1 LNKENLMVRSFAL
14 AALVATGIC
23 TCPAAR
29 AADKVDFLI
38 DWVPSGEEAYPYVGV
53 QERFFAQ
60 EGLDVTIRVGRGS
73 VDVIT
78 KLATGTAD
86 FAMAAIG
93 PLMAAAA
100 QGPIPVKAVF
110 SIYNKQ
116 PDANFTVKGSGIT
129 SIKDLAG
136 RTIGTATFSSSN
148 TIWPVFAAMNGLDVA
163 KINLQKV
170 EVNTLAPLLA
180 AGKID
185 ATINWVTASPGTA
198 SVVKKAGKELVILPW
213 SQYGLEG
220 YGASLMASGRVIK
233 ERPELTARMVRAF
246 AKSVAFVAV
255 NPMGAAKALKAMVPD
270 IDLETDAAEC
280 EIAGGLIKNEIS
292 EKNGMGTYE
301 STLLAKTWEWVAK
314 AQNFPIDKLNP
325 NTVVDRSFVPKS

>member
-1 LNKENLMVRSFAL
+1 LNKENLMVRSLAL

-53 QERFFAQ
+53 QEGFFAQ

-100 QGPIPVKAVF
+100 QGPIPVKAVY

-148 TIWPVFAAMNGLDVA
+148 TIWPVFAAMNGLDGGEDQPA
-163 KINLQKV
+163 
-170 EVNTLAPLLA
+170 ESR
-180 AGKID
+180 G
-185 ATINWVTASPGTA
+185 
-198 SVVKKAGKELVILPW
+198 
-213 SQYGLEG
+213 QY
-220 YGASLMASGRVIK
+220 ACSL
-233 ERPELTARMVRAF
+233 
-246 AKSVAFVAV
+246 
-255 NPMGAAKALKAMVPD
+255 
-270 IDLETDAAEC
+270 
-280 EIAGGLIKNEIS
+280 AGGGQDRCNHKLGNR
-292 EKNGMGTYE
+292 
-301 STLLAKTWEWVAK
+301 LAGHRVGGQEGRQGACHIALVA
-314 AQNFPIDKLNP
+314 IR
-325 NTVVDRSFVPKS
+325 T